1 MAARSVDIVPD
12 GDVYLICGGAK
23 GVASKLRV
31 SSVALKTGSPIFRK
45 MLGPSFKEG
54 QQLASKGFVDIPL
67 KDDDPEAMTMLC
79 RALHLQF
86 VAMPEELNPNS
97 LMVLSVAADKYDC
110 TGSLRFASEV
120 WIKNAM
126 LTIKPVDLIKLLTAA
141 YLFQQRKVFS
151 AVGRDLLLKSEGE
164 VKRLE
169 GEHPIEI
176 DACIGYLNTVK
187 RGIEKSLVTFVE
199 SDLRSRFDPSS
210 AYLCQPNCLYR
221 IVQASTVLQQLSK
234 VHVWPVSNWMYQ
246 YVAIS
251 LERLLTGF
259 RSLVTMPTKTEP
271 CGPQCCGG
279 GRKSLTYESA
289 QGVYAKKAT
298 DTEQTLPR
306 LRYLCARGG
315 SKMLTGGCSHP
326 A

>member
-1 MAARSVDIVPD
+1 MPARSIDIVPD

-23 GVASKLRV
+23 GLASKLRV
-31 SSVALKTGSPIFRK
+31 SSVALKTGSPVFRK

-86 VAMPEELNPNS
+86 VAMPEELKPNS

-110 TGSLRFASEV
+110 IGSLRFASEV

-126 LTIKPVDLIKLLTAA
+126 LTVAPVDLVKLLTAA
-141 YLFQQRKVFS
+141 YMFQQPKVFS
-151 AVGRDLLLKSEGE
+151 AVGRNLLLKSEGE
-164 VKRLE
+164 VRKSV

-176 DACIGYLNTVK
+176 DACIDYLNTTK

-199 SDLRSRFDPSS
+199 SDLRSRFIST
-210 AYLCQPNCLYR
+210 YGCQVHCLYR
-221 IVQASTVLQQLSK
+221 IVQASTLLQRLSK
-234 VHVWPVSNWMYQ
+234 VYVWPVSHWIYQ
-246 YVAIS
+246 QVAMS
-251 LERLLTGF
+251 LERLLIGF
-259 RSLVTMPTKTEP
+259 RSLDITPTKTEL
-271 CGPQCCGG
+271 CGSGCCGG
-279 GRKSLTYESA
+279 GWKQLTYESA
-289 QGVYAKKAT
+289 QSVYAKKAT
-298 DTEQTLPR
+298 ETEQKLPR
-306 LRYLCARGG
+306 LCYICARGG
-315 SKMLTGGCSHP
+315 SKMLTGSCSHP